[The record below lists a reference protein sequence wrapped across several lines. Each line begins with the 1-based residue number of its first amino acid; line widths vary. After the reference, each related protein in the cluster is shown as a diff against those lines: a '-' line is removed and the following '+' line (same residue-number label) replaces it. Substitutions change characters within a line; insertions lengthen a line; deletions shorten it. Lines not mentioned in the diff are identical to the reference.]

1 MPNAATPLW
10 SFGLAHVCVLIVAL
24 LPMVCAGLAKFHR
37 RDKPVGGGFDN
48 HNPRAW
54 LAAQTGWRA
63 RANAAQANSFEA
75 MPLFFVG
82 VVLALGGGAPTV
94 WVNALCLAFVAFRI
108 AFVGFYLSNQANPR
122 SLAWTG
128 GFLSALALVFSPLAR

>member
-1 MPNAATPLW
+1 MSNVSANLW
-10 SFGLAHVCVLIVAL
+10 VFGLPHVCVLIVGL

-48 HNPRAW
+48 ENPRNW
-54 LAAQTGWRA
+54 LAQQTGWRA

-82 VVLALGGGAPTV
+82 VVLALGGGTP
-94 WVNALCLAFVAFRI
+94 ALWLNLLCV
-108 AFVGFYLSNQANPR
+108 AFVGCRVAFIACYLSNRADLR
-122 SLAWTG
+122 SVVWTL
-128 GFLSALALVFSPLAR
+128 GFLCSVALIFSPLLR